1 MQGVLL
7 GVAVFIGLLIA
18 VNLYRVA
25 AGPTLYD
32 RLLAANVIGTK
43 SILIL
48 VVIGFLFERPA
59 LFVDLALVYA
69 LLGFVGVVALG
80 KYLEQRLEAE

>member
-7 GVAVFIGLLIA
+7 GVAVFISVLIA
-18 VNLYRVA
+18 VTLYRVA
-25 AGPTLYD
+25 VGPTLYD

-43 SILIL
+43 STLIL

-80 KYLEQRLEAE
+80 KYLEQRLEVE